1 MRRLGKRLAVSALCA
16 CMMLGVAGC
25 GGSDNGKKADSKSTE
40 IEQVYTADEAKNTK
54 ALVIGDYDI
63 DLDELTLYAMQ
74 EITMYGVTSD
84 SLTDDKTIEQ
94 NKEYAL
100 SLLRQ
105 NKIIYNVAI
114 NNDAS
119 LDDSDMEYINTT
131 IDAFKKKMGQKVLDA
146 YGISDEVIN
155 KVFQEQGLVSKFQN
169 DIKNDMGQK
178 IQNDLEDKYKDTKFY
193 TYYYMLFPTVEIDDS
208 GNPKKDE
215 NDNYIYVSDD
225 KKKEAKANA
234 EAALKELKAGSGY
247 EDVADKYGVKEYS
260 SEQTGFD
267 GAYSDENMNKK
278 MASLKNNECLDV
290 VDDTLGYSVIQ
301 MINCDD
307 TSYKESYINY
317 YTSDTLSSQYEK
329 LQNTWLATI
338 PVDQENDLEGT
349 VWKDYDFKKLVQ
361 NLENAGVV
369 GSPDGATSAS
379 SSAAN

>member
-16 CMMLGVAGC
+16 CMMLVVAGC

-208 GNPKKDE
+208 GNPKKDD

>member
-208 GNPKKDE
+208 GNPKKDD

>member
-1 MRRLGKRLAVSALCA
+1 
-16 CMMLGVAGC
+16 
-25 GGSDNGKKADSKSTE
+25 
-40 IEQVYTADEAKNTK
+40 
-54 ALVIGDYDI
+54 
-63 DLDELTLYAMQ
+63 
-74 EITMYGVTSD
+74 
-84 SLTDDKTIEQ
+84 
-94 NKEYAL
+94 
-100 SLLRQ
+100 
-105 NKIIYNVAI
+105 
-114 NNDAS
+114 
-119 LDDSDMEYINTT
+119 
-131 IDAFKKKMGQKVLDA
+131 
-146 YGISDEVIN
+146 
-155 KVFQEQGLVSKFQN
+155 
-169 DIKNDMGQK
+169 
-178 IQNDLEDKYKDTKFY
+178 
-193 TYYYMLFPTVEIDDS
+193 MLFRSDD
-208 GNPKKDE
+208 

>member
-1 MRRLGKRLAVSALCA
+1 MRRLGKRLAVSALCV

-25 GGSDNGKKADSKSTE
+25 GDSDNGKKVENTE
-40 IEQVYTADEAKNTK
+40 IEQVYTADEAKDTK

-63 DLDELTLYAMQ
+63 NLDELTLYAMQ

-84 SLTDDKTIEQ
+84 SLVDDKTIDQ

-105 NKIIYNVAI
+105 NKILYNVAI

-131 IDAFKKKMGQKVLDA
+131 IDAFKKKVGQKILDA
-146 YGISDEVIN
+146 YGISDEIIN
-155 KVFQEQGLVSKFQN
+155 KVFEEQGLVSKFQN

-193 TYYYMLFPTVEIDDS
+193 TYYYMLFPTVEVDDS
-208 GNPKKDE
+208 GNPKKDD

-234 EAALKELKAGSGY
+234 EAALKELKSGSGY
-247 EDVADKYGVKEYS
+247 EDVADKYGVKKYS

-267 GAYSDENMNKK
+267 GAYSDDDMNKK

-307 TSYKESYINY
+307 TSYKESYISY
-317 YTSDTLSSQYEK
+317 YTSDTLSSQNEK

-349 VWKDYDFKKLVQ
+349 IWKDYDFKKLVE
-361 NLENAGVV
+361 NLEKAGVV
-369 GSPDGATSAS
+369 S
-379 SSAAN
+379 SSGDTKADSSTAAN